1 MAILALRL
9 QWALQ
14 NAATG
19 RQSDVLLPAQ
29 GGQAEWVSA
38 LHGTKLRVP
47 YLEWQDR
54 LPPVAHLGIE
64 PADS

>member
-1 MAILALRL
+1 MAVLALRL
-9 QWALQ
+9 KCALQ

-19 RQSDVLLPAQ
+19 RQRDVLLLAQ
-29 GGQAEWVSA
+29 CRHAEWVSV
-38 LHGTKLRVP
+38 LHTTKLKVSC
-47 YLEWQDR
+47 LEWQDR